1 MTHLHL
7 NSLLISFSELHN
19 STAFEVLTS
28 WVALLSSYFGWGG
41 GGGGALIRYLRY
53 LRLAILVQVTFANVR
68 LKLAFLFFLVKTPA
82 ASGPAA
88 RPVLPLSI
96 SPREQASVLW
106 DCSLGQG
113 CQQVRVCPGPS
124 QGSPELVHPPLKS
137 WVLHFQATSSRVN
150 DVSP

>member
-28 WVALLSSYFGWGG
+28 WVALLSSYFGS
-41 GGGGALIRYLRY
+41 GAD
-53 LRLAILVQVTFANVR
+53 RLAILVQVTFANAR

-96 SPREQASVLW
+96 SPWEQASLCLVGLLSGSGLPAGQ
-106 DCSLGQG
+106 SL
-113 CQQVRVCPGPS
+113 
-124 QGSPELVHPPLKS
+124 S
-137 WVLHFQATSSRVN
+137 WT
-150 DVSP
+150 